1 MIRSI
6 HTRSRVGADGVLH
19 LDVASGCANAEVEVT
34 VIVQPLD
41 TGRDG
46 GAAQPGWS
54 EDFLSE
60 VVGAWWGEPL
70 RREAQGE
77 YEARDPL

>member
-34 VIVQPLD
+34 VIVQPVD
-41 TGRDG
+41 AGRG
-46 GAAQPGWS
+46 SVAQSGWS

-60 VVGAWWGEPL
+60 VVGGWRGEPL